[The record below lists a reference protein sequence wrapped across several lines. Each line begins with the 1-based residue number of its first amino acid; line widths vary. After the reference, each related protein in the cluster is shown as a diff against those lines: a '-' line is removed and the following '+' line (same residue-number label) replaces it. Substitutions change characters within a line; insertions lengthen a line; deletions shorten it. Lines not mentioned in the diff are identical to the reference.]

1 MAGRYAA
8 AESALS
14 TVLREVDEAF
24 LRPRPEAVREAK
36 RRADRLIDELDRGRA
51 WMYSVLNVHDHGSL
65 SRGTGLRHF
74 NDLDRLIELDPV
86 ALHTRSGQFRS
97 ARDTIR
103 RMAKHISERRAGL
116 VTMGSISVRAQDHS
130 VGIEYPGSGLRI
142 DLVPAIR
149 LRGDFYIPELG
160 TGDWIPTDPVAT
172 TARLRQAKAAAP
184 HAGIAI
190 RLLKGWARARGRNAP
205 IPSFALE
212 TWVVDQVLLQPLPLD
227 ALVAAFFEEVGSAK
241 ANRRLSLGS
250 SGQTEGAVTLIEPV
264 SGNNLTQE
272 LDREHRTA
280 LVMASRDAFGKL
292 ADLEALANAGRWSSA
307 VTAGRNLFVG
317 RRWAR

>member
-8 AESALS
+8 AESPLS

-36 RRADRLIDELDRGRA
+36 RRADRLIEELDRGRA
-51 WMYSVLNVHDHGSL
+51 WMYSVLNVYDHGSL

-86 ALHTRSGQFRS
+86 ALRTRGGRFRS

-103 RMAKHISERRAGL
+103 RMAKHIAKRRAGL
-116 VTMGSISVRAQDHS
+116 ISMGTISVRAQDHS
-130 VGIEYPGSGLRI
+130 VGIDYPGSGLRI
-142 DLVPAIR
+142 DLVPALR
-149 LRGDFYIPELG
+149 LRGNFHIPEQG
-160 TGDWIPTDPVAT
+160 TGKWIQTDPVAT

-212 TWVVDQVLLQPLPLD
+212 TWVVDQVLSRPSALD
-227 ALVAAFFEEVGSAK
+227 ELVGAFFSEVASAR
-241 ANRRLSLGS
+241 ANRRLGLGS
-250 SGQTEGAVTLIEPV
+250 SGRIEGAVTLIEPV
-264 SGNNLTQE
+264 SGNNLTKD
-272 LDREHRTA
+272 LGRVHRTA
-280 LVMASRDAFGKL
+280 LVRSSRRAVEEVAHL
-292 ADLEALANAGRWSSA
+292 QALANAGRWN
-307 VTAGRNLFVG
+307 TAGSTGRDLFVG